1 MCNLERSR
9 CFLKAASISVTQCA
23 EVTLGATCSLLPS
36 VVTQSIHTAIHQHTP
51 ICQSHSLLLVSR
63 VLHVWEFANSS
74 AYANL
79 LHECACVSKHV
90 NVYMNSSRAC
100 HSVCFLFLCVY
111 ECVVVKRV
119 RKKNTNLCDFTSAAQ
134 CFSLCPSVILS
145 VRSGD
150 FQQHKIY
157 PQEIMCGHTWRLPNL
172 LQQSYSRGGSRG
184 YPLSEWLE
192 WRRGAMDGKGG
203 RQEGLDGEGSGG
215 DTAFSGKHTPGAV
228 RFQHLNTHMLKA
240 AIQLFTTK
248 SHFQQ
253 ALTPFKRSTHPKD
266 SF

>member
-79 LHECACVSKHV
+79 LHECACVFKHV
-90 NVYMNSSRAC
+90 NVYMNASRAC

-119 RKKNTNLCDFTSAAQ
+119 RKKKYQSVWLYICSSVLQPLSFCNSVCQVWRFSAAQ
-134 CFSLCPSVILS
+134 N
-145 VRSGD
+145 
-150 FQQHKIY
+150 
-157 PQEIMCGHTWRLPNL
+157 LPAGNNVWP
-172 LQQSYSRGGSRG
+172 YV
-184 YPLSEWLE
+184 E
-192 WRRGAMDGKGG
+192 
-203 RQEGLDGEGSGG
+203 
-215 DTAFSGKHTPGAV
+215 TP
-228 RFQHLNTHMLKA
+228 
-240 AIQLFTTK
+240 
-248 SHFQQ
+248 
-253 ALTPFKRSTHPKD
+253 
-266 SF
+266 

>member
-1 MCNLERSR
+1 MLLHKVYTQQ
-9 CFLKAASISVTQCA
+9 FISTHQFVRATHFCLLA
-23 EVTLGATCSLLPS
+23 EYFMSESLL
-36 VVTQSIHTAIHQHTP
+36 T
-51 ICQSHSLLLVSR
+51 LVR
-63 VLHVWEFANSS
+63 MQI
-74 AYANL
+74 L

-90 NVYMNSSRAC
+90 NVYMNASRAC
-100 HSVCFLFLCVY
+100 RSVCFLFLCVY

-145 VRSGD
+145 VRSGG
-150 FQQHKIY
+150 FQQHKIC

-215 DTAFSGKHTPGAV
+215 
-228 RFQHLNTHMLKA
+228 
-240 AIQLFTTK
+240 IQLSQVNTP
-248 SHFQQ
+248 Q
-253 ALTPFKRSTHPKD
+253 APLD
-266 SF
+266 SSI